1 MIKGK
6 QKCFVSNIALYTYI
20 FCCLFLIRQRKEKY
34 NTKKSVVGI
43 FDDHEIIRKKK
54 KEIRINFKKSLND
67 DAIISNVDRIDSA

>member
-20 FCCLFLIRQRKEKY
+20 FCCLFLIRQRQEKY

-43 FDDHEIIRKKK
+43 FDDHEMIR
-54 KEIRINFKKSLND
+54 KEIRINCIEKNESIFIFNEF
-67 DAIISNVDRIDSA
+67 